1 MRADLE
7 YGVAGFINV
16 KVKHIDGSVTETGR
30 FKNLI
35 LDNFLSRFAN
45 NDQMINT
52 AILCRVGTG
61 TTPPANTDTSLVS
74 QVGTIARTGGTETVG
89 VIDAPNNRVV
99 AKSFHQFIASI
110 GAITGNI
117 SEIGFDFISGSGL
130 CSRSLTKDPFGTPTP
145 ITVTATDQL
154 VVEYELQVYVPLVD
168 YTATV
173 PITID
178 SVTTNYDVIGRVGA
192 DYNRTVNEILL
203 ASTVTSGW
211 FVAHGSTSVFGAH
224 GVNPTAESGTN
235 SSTRTMFLNI
245 SGGKEAVFSA
255 SINQLNASGGIKVLT
270 VPIGATFGKGY
281 KYEFTPVIPKTSSLN
296 FNLRLRFTCVR
307 A

>member
-7 YGVAGFINV
+7 YGVAGFISV
-16 KVKHIDGSVTETGR
+16 KVKHIDGSVTETGK

-45 NDQMINT
+45 NDQMISA

-74 QVGTIARTGGTETVG
+74 QIGTIARTDGAETVG

-99 AKSFHQFIASI
+99 AKSFHQFIANI

-130 CSRSLTKDPFGTPTP
+130 CSRSLTKDSFGTPTP

-178 SVTTNYDVIGRVGA
+178 GVTTSHDIIGRVGA
-192 DYNRTVNEILL
+192 AYNRTVNQILL

-211 FVAHGSTSVFGAH
+211 FVAHSSTSVFGDH

-270 VPIGATFGKGY
+270 VPIGEANGKGF

-296 FNLRLRFTCVR
+296 LNFRLRFTCVR